1 MTTPNVRAIVPED
14 QINQAS
20 DRTDDGEGFLDE
32 EEIVEPEIVE
42 EGGSN
47 LSDELVPDTAASVDI
62 IAAEQKAKPSV
73 LKLPKK

>member
-1 MTTPNVRAIVPED
+1 MTIANVRTTVPED

-32 EEIVEPEIVE
+32 EEIFE

-47 LSDELVPDTAASVDI
+47 LSDELVPDTAASVDT

>member
-42 EGGSN
+42 EDGSN
-47 LSDELVPDTAASVDI
+47 LSDELVPDTATSVDI

-73 LKLPKK
+73 LKLPKE

>member
-1 MTTPNVRAIVPED
+1 
-14 QINQAS
+14 
-20 DRTDDGEGFLDE
+20 LDE
-32 EEIVEPEIVE
+32 EEIVEPEIFE

-47 LSDELVPDTAASVDI
+47 LSDELVPDTATSVDI

>member
-47 LSDELVPDTAASVDI
+47 LSDELVPDTATSVDI

-73 LKLPKK
+73 LKLPKE